1 MQRSTS
7 TLYMHFRS
15 CSSCYPLK
23 LLGYWSSVLAQTKL
37 TWRSSL
43 AEKRLDQ
50 LTASWRCRRAWSSW
64 HLGQLRCQADNQSK
78 HQRRQQAVPP
88 FPIPPLSLS
97 LLPCCFCL
105 LSPLAMF
112 SRTHQEKRER
122 ERERVGM
129 RERQESRAEREAEQ
143 ARRVCDLTVCD
154 KFYFCSGSATSVYPC
169 PLLLP
174 AASAPPLP
182 SSPPCGVCCPP
193 PLEKRSK
200 ANVTSQHI

>member
-7 TLYMHFRS
+7 TLYMHFRR
-15 CSSCYPLK
+15 CASCYPLK

-50 LTASWRCRRAWSSW
+50 LSASWRCRRAWSSW

-88 FPIPPLSLS
+88 FPLSLS
-97 LLPCCFCL
+97 LSVSFHAASVSCRRWLCL
-105 LSPLAMF
+105 AGHI
-112 SRTHQEKRER
+112 RKRER
-122 ERERVGM
+122 KRGREWGRG
-129 RERQESRAEREAEQ
+129 RQQSRAEREAEQ

-169 PLLLP
+169 PLLLLLP
-174 AASAPPLP
+174 PLLPVASAAHPRWKSAQKLM
-182 SSPPCGVCCPP
+182 S
-193 PLEKRSK
+193 LRSIFK
-200 ANVTSQHI
+200 ST

>member
-7 TLYMHFRS
+7 TFYMHFRS
-15 CSSCYPLK
+15 CFSSYLLK
-23 LLGYWSSVLAQTKL
+23 LLGYWSSVLAQTEL

-50 LTASWRCRRAWSSW
+50 LSASWRCRRAWSSW

-78 HQRRQQAVPP
+78 HQRRHQAVPP
-88 FPIPPLSLS
+88 FPLSLS
-97 LLPCCFCL
+97 LSFHAASVSCRRWLCL
-105 LSPLAMF
+105 AGHI
-112 SRTHQEKRER
+112 RKRKRER
-122 ERERVGM
+122 GREWGRG
-129 RERQESRAEREAEQ
+129 RQQSRAEGEAEQ

-154 KFYFCSGSATSVYPC
+154 KFYFCSESATSVYPC